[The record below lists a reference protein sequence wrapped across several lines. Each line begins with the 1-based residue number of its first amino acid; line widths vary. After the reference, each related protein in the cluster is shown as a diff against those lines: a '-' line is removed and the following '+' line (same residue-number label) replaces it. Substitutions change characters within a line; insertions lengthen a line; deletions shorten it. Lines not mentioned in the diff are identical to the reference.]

1 MRFESLEKR
10 KPRSKTGPNHQ
21 LDGDSMSED
30 TGKDVSPLH
39 VSTHNP
45 GVNRYL
51 QFDMNA
57 CIHTNDGTRTA
68 LTL

>member
-1 MRFESLEKR
+1 MSFESLEKR
-10 KPRSKTGPNHQ
+10 KPRSKTGPNHL

-30 TGKDVSPLH
+30 TGKDVSPPH

-51 QFDMNA
+51 QLVMKI
-57 CIHTNDGTRTA
+57 CIYTSRAKRTA
-68 LTL
+68 VTL